1 MEYNIE
7 TVKEDIR
14 SVIKYNAKFDEVKAA
29 IEVVKTIENETFP
42 TNDLIWSKMEIC
54 LYAYKLGEM
63 QGKRKE
69 RARRKALFNQ
79 SGKVGK

>member
-29 IEVVKTIENETFP
+29 IEVVKTIENAFP

-79 SGKVGK
+79 SDKVSK